1 MDNYQQNSCL
11 SINNLRL
18 LKLQPSEK
26 RRQVASSVVMEVRH
40 SQLYFV
46 AML

>member
-1 MDNYQQNSCL
+1 MDNYQQNSCFYKQP
-11 SINNLRL
+11 RL
-18 LKLQPSEK
+18 LKLQSSEK
-26 RRQVASSVVMEVRH
+26 RRQVASSVVMQVRP